1 MRKLLSIFF
10 LFFSL
15 LPLTAAGSDTL
26 MITAF
31 KPDPYQETG
40 VYLKVSNA
48 LTREDMVAVEGT
60 ENTIDVSD
68 YIGSLLGRQP
78 ASGTMSSTVIF
89 SYRVEG
95 NVEPEGDTVSY
106 KLKIDFS
113 PLKNGN
119 DILTAYYQIGNFDVV
134 FPGNAGEINTSIRP
148 DGWKIAYN
156 DTSVRNL
163 TVATGEVSV
172 DDLEWTISKEPTSG
186 TIPVWIA
193 RGAVGMVI
201 DSTDY
206 NSKPFGKYTAD
217 VTITL
222 EAI

>member
-1 MRKLLSIFF
+1 MRKLLSILF
-10 LFFSL
+10 LLFAL
-15 LPLTAAGSDTL
+15 HTLTAAGSDTL

-48 LTREDMVAVEGT
+48 LTREDMVAAEGT
-60 ENTIDVSD
+60 ESIIDVSD

-95 NVEPEGDTVSY
+95 NEEPEGNTVSY
-106 KLKIDFS
+106 KLRIDIS
-113 PLKNGN
+113 PLANGN
-119 DILTAYYQIGNFDVV
+119 ENLTAYYQIGNFDVV
-134 FPGNAGEINTSIRP
+134 FPGNAGEINTSTK
-148 DGWKIAYN
+148 DGWKIAYDN
-156 DTSVRNL
+156 TSVRNL
-163 TVATGEVSV
+163 TVSTEAVSV
-172 DDLEWTISKEPTSG
+172 GDIKWTISKEPTSG

-206 NSKPFGKYTAD
+206 NSKPFGKYKAD

-222 EAI
+222 EAN